1 VLNSFKNPKKVISRQ
16 FDQINA
22 LINAVI
28 HNNDLRKDLVIR
40 DDFWA
45 VISEIIPILTPVI
58 NSEGT
63 R

>member
-1 VLNSFKNPKKVISRQ
+1 MISRQ

-28 HNNDLRKDLVIR
+28 HNNDLRKDIVNR
-40 DDFWA
+40 DDFWT

>member
-1 VLNSFKNPKKVISRQ
+1 MISRQ

-28 HNNDLRKDLVIR
+28 HNNDLRKDLVSR

-45 VISEIIPILTPVI
+45 VISEIIPILTPVV